1 MATNAE
7 LQALVADLQK
17 ENMILKEKLR
27 KKKTVK
33 VQETSR
39 LSYKKLSDK
48 TGLLTNMLEMYAIRP
63 MTDEE
68 VAIECGIVDDRHI
81 EYWTKCNKL
90 RKLGLIEWT
99 GQKRKG
105 TAGKF
110 QQECRITSLGLQEI
124 GKVRVVSRASR

>member
-7 LQALVADLQK
+7 LESLVKELQK

-27 KKKTVK
+27 KKKAPS

-39 LSYKKLSDK
+39 LSYKKLVDR
-48 TGLLTNMLEMYAIRP
+48 TGLLTTMLESYAIRP

-68 VAIECGIVDDRHI
+68 VAIECGIVDDRHT

-99 GQKRKG
+99 GRKRPG
-105 TAGKF
+105 TAGKL
-110 QQECRITSLGLQEI
+110 QQECRITTDGLINI
-124 GKVRVVSRASR
+124 GKARVVQR